1 MAPCVAP
8 MPCSTRRSLSVGESD
23 EHGDSTG
30 GAAAARVVHRNDLEP
45 LTPEPFDGTTVV
57 NMDAERP
64 RRRRRPW
71 RTALTA
77 GGLAAMLGVVSL
89 GVASLLGGGGAN
101 SPDGAVRQ
109 LADAID
115 NQDPLAA
122 VDVLAPDE
130 VGALRDSVDGIS
142 ERAQQLQLVD
152 DAGKPLSG
160 VDFEVGDLQLD
171 NEELAPGLRQ
181 GRHARAPDLGAG
193 ASRRCRRV
201 DPPGLDDRATTPRRP

>member
-1 MAPCVAP
+1 
-8 MPCSTRRSLSVGESD
+8 
-23 EHGDSTG
+23 
-30 GAAAARVVHRNDLEP
+30 
-45 LTPEPFDGTTVV
+45 
-57 NMDAERP
+57 
-64 RRRRRPW
+64 
-71 RTALTA
+71 
-77 GGLAAMLGVVSL
+77 MLGVVSL

-142 ERAQQLQLVD
+142 ERAQELQLVD

-181 GRHARAPDLGAG
+181 GDDARAADLRAG

-201 DPPGLDDRATTPRRP
+201 DPAGVDDRATTRRRP